1 MKKKSL
7 LNKKLRYIFAGVA
20 VLLMAVL
27 VMNKVTSAATVT
39 YSSYGEEGHY
49 VYVNGVFQSR
59 AGHSLVLSGNAT
71 KGSWTCSECGYSRS
85 WDNSGSGSGGDDPDP
100 GYDPG
105 TTTYKVYHWQMNL
118 DGANYTLAETDTLSG
133 AVGASVTPSVRNY
146 TGFTSPSA
154 QTVTVNHAGGTA
166 VNYYYSRNQYYLD
179 LNGCLDGTLIYSID
193 GCGTANIYI
202 NDNLVASG
210 VADYYAPHYYGST
223 YNIELISVQPGKN
236 YKGYTGNSY
245 GTIGVG
251 TTELFINFTSSY
263 TVTCEDWFVDSSN
276 TKQVYLRTAGSNTYE
291 YGQTASGGDW
301 GNDSINGYYAY
312 HDCSSA
318 TVTGDLTVY
327 RYYHVWVDI
336 NIFNPSGVQDS
347 QSAYFDLTVNNTVST
362 SNYYN
367 LVNEPAEGGT
377 YNLPYGSVIT
387 ISNLRPYGDA
397 YTYSSCTG
405 CTESNGTWTY
415 TVVGAND
422 MNIYMAYIDYIHHWS
437 WGFVNGEG
445 NNGDKY
451 GFHLGDSTF
460 SATTGQSVTLS
471 TSQAL
476 TPPNGFYLSDS
487 FGTGDISGTWTVY
500 PFPTTFTQNAG
511 VMGFEYDYHPY
522 TYNITYHM
530 DGGTNNAS
538 NPATYNV
545 LYGVTFANPTKAGF
559 TFAGWKDSNGNPIT
573 GINQGQN
580 ATFSSP
586 EDMYNKLASRT
597 TGNIDVYAT
606 WTSYSANLMPRDI
619 DSVLYNNETLAANEI
634 VEPRLDGSGKSDKK
648 TFYAIGAKRAGKMQY
663 TSDLI
668 KTITLIN
675 LDSETAPATYVDTW
689 DVSNENNGNV
699 TAWLVS
705 NASDNTKYDLTIGF
719 YGTELKAPESSVSLF
734 AVYPNCTSIN
744 GLEKLDTSNVIS
756 MNGMF
761 KCNSGLTSINTS
773 TFDTSNVIDMVN
785 MFYKCVNLVSV
796 DVSAFD
802 TSNVK
807 SFAYMFME
815 CNNLPS
821 VDVSHFDTSQA
832 ENLEAMFSGCNKLET
847 INVSN
852 FDTSNVESMAHLFY
866 GCSKVKALD
875 VSNWDTSKVKNME
888 TMFYS
893 CYEVENLDVSNFNTS
908 NVEDMEYMFY
918 GCVKLTSLDV
928 TNFNTSSVK
937 DMNAMFDG
945 CATLTTL
952 DLSSFDT
959 RKVTNMS
966 WMFYRCENLT
976 SLNVTN
982 FNTSNVRYI
991 HNMFREC
998 TSITTLDLSSFDM
1011 TNVVMVQYMLY
1022 NMSSLQ
1028 ALKTPRL
1035 YSSSNVTLPRTL
1047 VAETTGQSYTEINST
1062 TPKQTWLRLAAYRVT
1077 YNGTNTVF
1085 GSLKDAIDSV
1095 PANGTATITVL
1106 RNVEDSSEAIIPSGE
1121 TITLDTNGK
1130 TLGLSATQISYDTLT
1145 TYSAIINNGGL
1156 NITGNGT
1163 IKLNSASSTSS
1174 ALITNYGTFTLSTAT
1189 LLNDIS
1195 DSVYNLYNVGGNVT
1209 INSGI
1214 IKTVTNGS
1222 YAVGIEMKGTN
1233 PKCTI
1238 NGGQIIA
1245 EGTGNL
1251 GIGIEIMIHSP
1262 ESYTINSETIV
1273 NDGYISGTIYG
1284 IAASTG
1290 TGSIKVKGGQV
1301 ISTTYDAIAA
1311 PDGVSVYIGQEGGGV
1326 SQDSPVI
1333 QGLNAVR
1340 ADFRFYDGILKG
1352 SEAAYI
1358 FAPTAVETGYAVKD
1372 GTSGGYQTATL
1383 HILNYTFSLKGNN
1396 PEIQYR
1402 SSTSYYN
1409 YIDKGYNFSTSDG
1422 LTVEQSGTV
1431 IDGRTTGTY
1440 TITYNVKNG
1449 NTVVGTHTR
1458 TVRIIDDSWPTTEY
1472 TDGNFVYLKNS
1483 TNEFAKIIKYTD
1495 TSATSIVFPSTIGG
1509 LPVVEIGDNGNKN
1522 IFNATT
1528 ANTTLTSV
1536 TLPHTL
1542 IRIGEYAFYYCQ
1554 GLSKVNLES
1563 TAASAGQVLIP
1574 ESVMDIYDFAFK
1586 YCKALTTLN
1595 LPGTVRYIKDSFL
1608 DCTGM
1613 TSLTFN
1619 EGLKQIAG
1627 EDFYNCKKITGT
1639 VTLPASLATIN
1650 SNPFGNVTIS
1660 AVAVASGNTAFT
1672 VENGILFNKAKT
1684 VLITYPKMKTATNG
1698 TYTIPDGVTEIRR
1711 RSFQGNSSLTSIT
1724 FPSSGF
1730 KTIASFSF
1738 QGLSNITSMTLPN
1751 TITYIGTYAFSDC
1764 SALTNVTWPTGFHT
1778 IQDYTFRNCTSLTN
1792 WTVPDHVTAIN
1803 QYAYMGCTKLE
1814 TLVIGTGVTTIG
1826 TGVFRNDA
1834 ALTAII
1840 MNKPVSAAA
1849 DVPTLTA
1856 TEIASYRPANAIV
1869 YVPNTTAE
1877 GLYKAAANWSTEFGA
1892 SRIKPMLEINSSSQN
1907 TYNVGETYTE
1917 DGYTV
1922 FGYNVANADKY
1933 TSLGYTV
1940 VQTGTVNTAV
1950 PGEYNLTYQLQYNG
1964 TDIAGATV
1972 SRTVTVN
1979 RMENGML
1986 PNNQVVYVQSS
1997 TPLSALVSN
2006 NVGGALSASIKP
2018 GTDNEGGTT
2027 KASING
2033 SNFVAGTLAAGDDSN
2048 KTVTVIVTAAETT
2061 NYAEKSVEVVV
2072 TVQKYTNTLSI
2083 TAPTSATLTYG
2094 ETATVT
2100 ATPQTNGGTN
2110 GAITYTSGTPSVV
2123 TVSNTTLKAVA
2134 GSGSSVIIASMAG
2147 TETVKAATA
2156 TKTITVAKRAIT
2168 IKAKDQTI
2176 NYGATI
2182 DNNTNQVTIGGSG
2195 LVSRHIL
2202 SNITLT
2208 SNETS
2213 GTIMP
2218 SATIIKDGNNQDV
2231 TTNYQITY
2239 EAGNLTIN
2247 ESVAT
2252 APTVTAYD
2260 GTYDG
2265 TAHGVTV
2272 SNVSG
2277 GTLVYSENGTN
2288 GWTTSPITRTEVGE
2302 TIVYVKVSGDRN
2314 HKDSSVVTTK
2324 ITINPRAVTI
2334 TAKAQ
2339 SIPYGTTIANNTNQI
2354 TVSGLAAGHTVGA
2367 ITLTQST
2374 TSVTTN
2380 GTIRPS
2386 AAVINDASNHEVTAN
2401 YQITYQT
2408 GNLTITESSA
2418 TDPIATAY
2426 AGTYDGAAHGITVSN
2441 VIGGT
2446 VVYSANGTNG
2456 WSVNPITRTDVG
2468 EITVFVKIS
2477 GDSNHTDSR
2486 VVSAKITITKRPIT
2500 ITAKDQT
2507 VTYGTAIDNSTS
2519 QVVIGGNGLVSRH
2532 TLSTITLTQSTTNAT
2547 TNGTITAG
2555 AATIKD
2561 GNNQN
2566 VTGNYQITYK
2576 TGKLTINKLTATVPT
2591 ATAYAGTYDG
2601 TAHGITVSNV
2611 SGGTVVYSANGTSDW
2626 SASPITRTLAGET
2639 TVYAKVL
2646 GDSNHADSAVVSAK
2660 ITIAQRELTITAKDQ
2675 TVNYGI
2681 AIANNTNQVTLSGS
2695 GLATGDSLNTITLT
2709 QSTTSATINGTIN
2722 PSNAVILNSTSANVA
2737 DSYRITYVGG
2747 ALTINKVQAVAPTLT
2762 AYTGTYDEAAHGITV
2777 SGGSGGT
2784 IVYRDSVTGEWS
2796 ATPITKTL
2804 PGETTVYVKVQ
2815 GDSNHT
2821 DSEVKSAKITIN
2833 KRTITDL
2840 IINGSNFVYTGSRI
2854 TPEVTVKYGTTVLTE
2869 GTDYTL
2875 TFTNNINV
2883 GTTSVTA
2890 TAIADSVYTGTIT
2903 KTFTIKAAEFTGSVK
2918 ILGQNIFGETLTA
2931 DASAIRPEDTT
2942 ITYKWYSGDPAHG
2955 GTVIGTSNSLVLD
2968 NAGYVGTDIYVV
2980 VTATKD
2986 NYATKSFTDQADV
2999 ETNGYAKVEKAE
3011 RTISVE
3017 DTLDLTYGT
3026 SGKIDFTYTGDDVT
3040 ATATSTNG
3048 SVVSVAMND
3057 GVNNGSVTVTPTGAG
3072 NTTVKITIPESG
3084 GYKKVEATV
3093 NVTVNAA
3100 TMSGDVKI
3108 TGTNT
3113 YGETLTADT
3122 TGIRPT
3128 GATVRYQ
3135 WYYSDNNA
3143 TTGGIPITTGGNG
3156 ASLVL
3161 NNATYVGKHIYVEV
3175 IAEKNGYT
3183 TKTYVDFADSDS
3195 NGTDIVSK
3203 ADRSISMS
3211 PTQNVIFG
3219 QTGTLTFT
3227 YTGNDV
3233 TATAKTTDENI
3244 ATVTMADGNNRGTVT
3259 ITPVKV
3265 GTTAITVTIP
3275 ESATHKG
3282 ITENCAL
3289 TVEEATMTG
3298 TVKVTGE
3305 NTYGKTLTADT
3316 SAIRP
3321 TGATFTY
3328 KWYAGTELV
3337 GTNST
3342 YVVGENAVGK
3352 VIKLVVTASMEN
3364 YDDYTVEDVTDN
3376 SNNATATASK
3386 ANGWVELA
3394 ESTGTAFYG
3403 TEERSVIITRHHGG
3417 TLTASI
3423 VGTSTASV
3431 AIDTSDS
3438 QEKAKITNVNSV
3450 NAGNNIRI
3458 RVKSAETNV
3467 YKAATADFVLTIT
3480 RSEMSGS
3487 ISVSGTAASGETITV
3502 DASHI
3507 YPTGCELKYEWYV
3520 SHVKPDS
3527 NNSTGTGRSGLP
3539 ADAVKISGASGS
3551 SYQIGTDLDDV
3562 YIYVVVKA
3570 HDPHNNYE
3578 DTEYVAGRTNSVDG
3592 AGPELGKITVLN
3604 ADKTGT
3610 VNGNSVEIEIREC
3623 YDESGIASYE
3633 WQYSTD
3639 GIHWT
3644 TVKKDTSGES
3654 HSEFTHAI
3662 PKDDQSADTLYYRV
3676 IVNDIYGNSSTS
3688 DIVIVHRK
3696 DILNRK
3702 GTIRFTTTQTSNEE
3716 VVIHT
3721 VIKTTTD
3728 VVSVK
3733 VNGSTFDYTNEKYG
3747 YKKQVS
3753 GDIKEITVIF
3763 NYPAQVN
3770 GNFVFEVTD
3779 KLGNVVKE
3787 SINVSTIATTDVA
3800 NITYTVK
3807 GATIFSNAQI
3817 IFTSNEAMKIKNPNR
3832 YTGITFDTKGYATR
3846 ITATIDKGASFN
3858 AGTEFIFESRNHID
3872 TTVEVEEAILTEVE
3886 YVRFTGQNASAR
3898 EIDSNKVEAL
3908 ASGVSSA
3915 QVNVSGTIYSYYGFG
3930 PSKPSTSVATST
3942 DLSAAAT
3949 LGSASKTYSVGVDKQ
3964 ISEME
3969 SSGKASVSSASGYT
3983 NGNTTGTSSTVSSES
3998 FRLKLVPQGTGTQD
4012 RDGDRNQPC
4021 PFFDSVNHI

>member
-1 MKKKSL
+1 
-7 LNKKLRYIFAGVA
+7 
-20 VLLMAVL
+20 
-27 VMNKVTSAATVT
+27 
-39 YSSYGEEGHY
+39 
-49 VYVNGVFQSR
+49 
-59 AGHSLVLSGNAT
+59 
-71 KGSWTCSECGYSRS
+71 
-85 WDNSGSGSGGDDPDP
+85 
-100 GYDPG
+100 
-105 TTTYKVYHWQMNL
+105 
-118 DGANYTLAETDTLSG
+118 
-133 AVGASVTPSVRNY
+133 
-146 TGFTSPSA
+146 
-154 QTVTVNHAGGTA
+154 
-166 VNYYYSRNQYYLD
+166 
-179 LNGCLDGTLIYSID
+179 
-193 GCGTANIYI
+193 
-202 NDNLVASG
+202 
-210 VADYYAPHYYGST
+210 
-223 YNIELISVQPGKN
+223 
-236 YKGYTGNSY
+236 
-245 GTIGVG
+245 
-251 TTELFINFTSSY
+251 
-263 TVTCEDWFVDSSN
+263 
-276 TKQVYLRTAGSNTYE
+276 
-291 YGQTASGGDW
+291 
-301 GNDSINGYYAY
+301 
-312 HDCSSA
+312 
-318 TVTGDLTVY
+318 
-327 RYYHVWVDI
+327 
-336 NIFNPSGVQDS
+336 
-347 QSAYFDLTVNNTVST
+347 
-362 SNYYN
+362 
-367 LVNEPAEGGT
+367 
-377 YNLPYGSVIT
+377 
-387 ISNLRPYGDA
+387 
-397 YTYSSCTG
+397 
-405 CTESNGTWTY
+405 
-415 TVVGAND
+415 
-422 MNIYMAYIDYIHHWS
+422 
-437 WGFVNGEG
+437 
-445 NNGDKY
+445 
-451 GFHLGDSTF
+451 
-460 SATTGQSVTLS
+460 
-471 TSQAL
+471 
-476 TPPNGFYLSDS
+476 
-487 FGTGDISGTWTVY
+487 
-500 PFPTTFTQNAG
+500 
-511 VMGFEYDYHPY
+511 
-522 TYNITYHM
+522 
-530 DGGTNNAS
+530 
-538 NPATYNV
+538 
-545 LYGVTFANPTKAGF
+545 
-559 TFAGWKDSNGNPIT
+559 
-573 GINQGQN
+573 
-580 ATFSSP
+580 
-586 EDMYNKLASRT
+586 
-597 TGNIDVYAT
+597 
-606 WTSYSANLMPRDI
+606 
-619 DSVLYNNETLAANEI
+619 
-634 VEPRLDGSGKSDKK
+634 
-648 TFYAIGAKRAGKMQY
+648 
-663 TSDLI
+663 
-668 KTITLIN
+668 
-675 LDSETAPATYVDTW
+675 
-689 DVSNENNGNV
+689 
-699 TAWLVS
+699 
-705 NASDNTKYDLTIGF
+705 
-719 YGTELKAPESSVSLF
+719 
-734 AVYPNCTSIN
+734 
-744 GLEKLDTSNVIS
+744 
-756 MNGMF
+756 
-761 KCNSGLTSINTS
+761 
-773 TFDTSNVIDMVN
+773 
-785 MFYKCVNLVSV
+785 
-796 DVSAFD
+796 
-802 TSNVK
+802 
-807 SFAYMFME
+807 
-815 CNNLPS
+815 
-821 VDVSHFDTSQA
+821 
-832 ENLEAMFSGCNKLET
+832 
-847 INVSN
+847 
-852 FDTSNVESMAHLFY
+852 
-866 GCSKVKALD
+866 
-875 VSNWDTSKVKNME
+875 
-888 TMFYS
+888 
-893 CYEVENLDVSNFNTS
+893 
-908 NVEDMEYMFY
+908 
-918 GCVKLTSLDV
+918 
-928 TNFNTSSVK
+928 
-937 DMNAMFDG
+937 
-945 CATLTTL
+945 
-952 DLSSFDT
+952 
-959 RKVTNMS
+959 
-966 WMFYRCENLT
+966 
-976 SLNVTN
+976 
-982 FNTSNVRYI
+982 
-991 HNMFREC
+991 
-998 TSITTLDLSSFDM
+998 M
-1011 TNVVMVQYMLY
+1011 T
-1022 NMSSLQ
+1022 
-1028 ALKTPRL
+1028 
-1035 YSSSNVTLPRTL
+1035 
-1047 VAETTGQSYTEINST
+1047 
-1062 TPKQTWLRLAAYRVT
+1062 
-1077 YNGTNTVF
+1077 
-1085 GSLKDAIDSV
+1085 
-1095 PANGTATITVL
+1095 
-1106 RNVEDSSEAIIPSGE
+1106 
-1121 TITLDTNGK
+1121 
-1130 TLGLSATQISYDTLT
+1130 
-1145 TYSAIINNGGL
+1145 
-1156 NITGNGT
+1156 
-1163 IKLNSASSTSS
+1163 
-1174 ALITNYGTFTLSTAT
+1174 
-1189 LLNDIS
+1189 
-1195 DSVYNLYNVGGNVT
+1195 
-1209 INSGI
+1209 
-1214 IKTVTNGS
+1214 
-1222 YAVGIEMKGTN
+1222 
-1233 PKCTI
+1233 
-1238 NGGQIIA
+1238 
-1245 EGTGNL
+1245 
-1251 GIGIEIMIHSP
+1251 
-1262 ESYTINSETIV
+1262 
-1273 NDGYISGTIYG
+1273 
-1284 IAASTG
+1284 
-1290 TGSIKVKGGQV
+1290 
-1301 ISTTYDAIAA
+1301 
-1311 PDGVSVYIGQEGGGV
+1311 
-1326 SQDSPVI
+1326 
-1333 QGLNAVR
+1333 
-1340 ADFRFYDGILKG
+1340 
-1352 SEAAYI
+1352 
-1358 FAPTAVETGYAVKD
+1358 
-1372 GTSGGYQTATL
+1372 
-1383 HILNYTFSLKGNN
+1383 
-1396 PEIQYR
+1396 
-1402 SSTSYYN
+1402 
-1409 YIDKGYNFSTSDG
+1409 
-1422 LTVEQSGTV
+1422 
-1431 IDGRTTGTY
+1431 
-1440 TITYNVKNG
+1440 
-1449 NTVVGTHTR
+1449 
-1458 TVRIIDDSWPTTEY
+1458 
-1472 TDGNFVYLKNS
+1472 
-1483 TNEFAKIIKYTD
+1483 
-1495 TSATSIVFPSTIGG
+1495 
-1509 LPVVEIGDNGNKN
+1509 
-1522 IFNATT
+1522 
-1528 ANTTLTSV
+1528 
-1536 TLPHTL
+1536 
-1542 IRIGEYAFYYCQ
+1542 
-1554 GLSKVNLES
+1554 
-1563 TAASAGQVLIP
+1563 
-1574 ESVMDIYDFAFK
+1574 
-1586 YCKALTTLN
+1586 
-1595 LPGTVRYIKDSFL
+1595 
-1608 DCTGM
+1608 
-1613 TSLTFN
+1613 
-1619 EGLKQIAG
+1619 
-1627 EDFYNCKKITGT
+1627 
-1639 VTLPASLATIN
+1639 
-1650 SNPFGNVTIS
+1650 
-1660 AVAVASGNTAFT
+1660 
-1672 VENGILFNKAKT
+1672 
-1684 VLITYPKMKTATNG
+1684 
-1698 TYTIPDGVTEIRR
+1698 
-1711 RSFQGNSSLTSIT
+1711 
-1724 FPSSGF
+1724 
-1730 KTIASFSF
+1730 
-1738 QGLSNITSMTLPN
+1738 
-1751 TITYIGTYAFSDC
+1751 
-1764 SALTNVTWPTGFHT
+1764 
-1778 IQDYTFRNCTSLTN
+1778 
-1792 WTVPDHVTAIN
+1792 
-1803 QYAYMGCTKLE
+1803 
-1814 TLVIGTGVTTIG
+1814 
-1826 TGVFRNDA
+1826 
-1834 ALTAII
+1834 
-1840 MNKPVSAAA
+1840 
-1849 DVPTLTA
+1849 
-1856 TEIASYRPANAIV
+1856 
-1869 YVPNTTAE
+1869 
-1877 GLYKAAANWSTEFGA
+1877 
-1892 SRIKPMLEINSSSQN
+1892 
-1907 TYNVGETYTE
+1907 
-1917 DGYTV
+1917 
-1922 FGYNVANADKY
+1922 
-1933 TSLGYTV
+1933 
-1940 VQTGTVNTAV
+1940 
-1950 PGEYNLTYQLQYNG
+1950 
-1964 TDIAGATV
+1964 
-1972 SRTVTVN
+1972 
-1979 RMENGML
+1979 
-1986 PNNQVVYVQSS
+1986 
-1997 TPLSALVSN
+1997 
-2006 NVGGALSASIKP
+2006 
-2018 GTDNEGGTT
+2018 
-2027 KASING
+2027 
-2033 SNFVAGTLAAGDDSN
+2033 
-2048 KTVTVIVTAAETT
+2048 
-2061 NYAEKSVEVVV
+2061 V

-2168 IKAKDQTI
+2168 IKADDQIIDYGNSINTGTNKVSVSSGSLATGDTISGITLTPSTSNATTNGTITASAVEIRNSNNELVNDNYTISYATGTLVINKIVRPITMDATKTLSIGMSGTLTFTYEGEDVTLSNENVSLINTSIATVTMTDGTNAGTVNITTKATGNTTITVTVPESTNYLETSKTCTLTVTNKLTRNITMDSTKSVNYGSTGNTITFTYEGEDVTLSNSNVSSSDTSVATVTMTDGNNGGTINITVKNVGTTTITLTIPETVTCEAASKTCVLTVFPIQAGTPSVTANSVEYDGAAHGVTVPNVSDGTIVYSPNGRNNWTESPITRTESGETTVYVKVSGDSNHTDSEVASAKVTVTQRVITIKAKAQTVTYGTAISNNTNQVTVGGSGLVSGHTLSAITLTQSTTNATTNGAITPSAATIKDASNRNVTSNYKITYESGNLTINKAATTAPTVTAYNGTYDGTAHGITVSNVNNGTAVYSANGTTGWTETPITRTESGETTVYVKVSGDSNHADSTVVNAKITIAQREITIKAKNQSVTYGTAITSNTSQVTIGGSGLVSGHTLNAITLTQSTTNTTTNGTITPSAAIIKDASNHDVTSNYKITYQTGNLTISESATTAPTVTAYTGTYDGTAHGITVSNVNGGTAVYSANGTSGWTTSPIMRTDAGETTVYVKVSGDSNHADSTVVSAKITIAQRAVTITAKDQTVNYGTAI
-2176 NYGATI
+2176 ANNTNQVTISGLVSGHTLSAITLSPSTINATTNGTIAPSAAIIKDASNHDVTSNYQITYQTGNLTINKVVSTAPTVTAYTGTYDGTAHGITVSNVNGGTAVYSTNGTNGWTTSPITKTDAGETTVYVKVSGDRNHIDSVVVNAKISIAQRAITIKAKDQIVNYGATI
-2182 DNNTNQVTIGGSG
+2182 ANNTNQVTIGGSG
-2195 LVSRHIL
+2195 LVSGHTL

-2208 SNETS
+2208 SDETS

-2218 SATIIKDGNNQDV
+2218 SAAIIKDGNNQDV

-2354 TVSGLAAGHTVGA
+2354 TVSGLATGHTVGA

-2418 TDPIATAY
+2418 TDPVATAY

-2468 EITVFVKIS
+2468 EITVFVKVS

-2507 VTYGTAIDNSTS
+2507 VTYGTAIENSTS

-2532 TLSTITLTQSTTNAT
+2532 TLSAITLTQSTTNAT

-2675 TVNYGI
+2675 TVNYGT

-2695 GLATGDSLNTITLT
+2695 GLATGDSLNAITLT

-2722 PSNAVILNSTSANVA
+2722 PSNAVILNSTSANVT

-2784 IVYRDSVTGEWS
+2784 IVYSTTGTVDWS
-2796 ATPITKTL
+2796 ATPITRTL

-2815 GDSNHT
+2815 GDSSHT

-2840 IINGSNFVYTGSRI
+2840 IINGTNFVYTGSRI
-2854 TPEVTVKYGTTVLTE
+2854 TPEITVKYGTTVLTE

-2883 GTTSVTA
+2883 GTASVTA

-2968 NAGYVGTDIYVV
+2968 NAGYVGADIYVV

-2986 NYATKSFTDQADV
+2986 NYATKTFTDQVDAA
-2999 ETNGYAKVEKAE
+2999 TNGYAKVEKAE

-3026 SGKIDFTYTGDDVT
+3026 SGTIDFTYTGDDVT

-3093 NVTVNAA
+3093 TVKVNAS

-3128 GATVRYQ
+3128 GATVSYQ

-3175 IAEKNGYT
+3175 VAEKNGYT
-3183 TKTYVDFADSDS
+3183 TKTYVDFVDSEN

-3219 QTGTLTFT
+3219 QTGTVTFT

-3259 ITPVKV
+3259 ITPVKA

-3321 TGATFTY
+3321 TGATFEY

-3352 VIKLVVTASMEN
+3352 TIKLVVTASMEN
-3364 YDDYTVEDVTDN
+3364 YEDYTVEDVTDN
-3376 SNNATATASK
+3376 SNNTTATASK

-3507 YPTGCELKYEWYV
+3507 YPTGCELTYEWYV

-3644 TVKKDTSGES
+3644 TVKKDNSGES
-3654 HSEFTHAI
+3654 HSEFTHEI
-3662 PKDDQSADTLYYRV
+3662 PEDDQSAETLYYRV

-3696 DILNRK
+3696 DVLNRK

-3733 VNGSTFDYTNEKYG
+3733 VNGSTFDYSSATIDAQNR
-3747 YKKQVS
+3747 
-3753 GDIKEITVIF
+3753 EITTSF
-3763 NYPAQVN
+3763 NYKALVN

-3779 KLGNVVKE
+3779 KAGNVVRE
-3787 SINVSTIATTDVA
+3787 SINISTIAKEATDA
-3800 NITYTVK
+3800 AKITYTVK
-3807 GATIFSNAQI
+3807 GATILSNAQI
-3817 IFTSNEAMKIKNPNR
+3817 IFTSNETMKIKNPNR

-3998 FRLKLVPQGTGTQD
+3998 FRLKLVP
-4012 RDGDRNQPC
+4012 
-4021 PFFDSVNHI
+4021 